1 MDDLVT
7 DPEGNALTGFLPCAE
22 ESPMP
27 PAPLPVSLVVLR
39 CGASLLL
46 VFDNRRGEWELPG
59 GMIDPGETPREAA
72 VRELLEESG
81 QEADDL
87 SFAGYARFRLGPER
101 RVEYAAIFAGRV
113 TRPRDGFVPDE
124 EIGACLWWDEATPP
138 PPGAQPLDLAIARL
152 VRTAFD
158 PPAQSERKV

>member
-7 DPEGNALTGFLPCAE
+7 DAKGNALTGFFPSTR
-22 ESPMP
+22 ESPTP
-27 PAPLPVSLVVLR
+27 PAPLPASLVVLR

-81 QEADDL
+81 QEVEDL

-101 RVEYAAIFAGRV
+101 RVEYAAIFTGRV
-113 TRPRDGFVPDE
+113 GQPLDGFVPDE
-124 EIGACLWWDEATPP
+124 EIGACLWWDESAPP

-152 VRTAFD
+152 VRAAFD
-158 PPAQSERKV
+158 PSAPPGEKV